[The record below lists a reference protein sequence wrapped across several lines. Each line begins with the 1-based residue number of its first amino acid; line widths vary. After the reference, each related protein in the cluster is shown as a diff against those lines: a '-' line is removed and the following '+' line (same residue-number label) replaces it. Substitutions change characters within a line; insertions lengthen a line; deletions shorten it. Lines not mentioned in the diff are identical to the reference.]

1 MNSRNETTKF
11 EPLTTSSLMTE
22 LESASLL
29 EESETYHTSISGSS
43 GQEILLNLLSN
54 SLDTSII
61 DNEWSKDYLNRLAS
75 LSLESLKHEPT
86 LIKEEETKIQSEL
99 AELSFREYKSFIQAS
114 ECKSNI
120 QNSLENCKTHL
131 SKLSNAIPI
140 FEENCESFI
149 IETEKIMRQRTKIN
163 TIIEQHGNLLDIL
176 EIPQLMDICV
186 RKELYSEAID
196 LSAHVTRL
204 IARYPKV
211 QIIQRIENDVKDTM
225 QLMLSRLIALL
236 SEPIKLPS
244 CLKVIGYLR
253 RMEVFD
259 EAELRLVFLLS
270 RDSYLQL
277 MIKGIDNE
285 KRYPI
290 HYLKKYID
298 IFREHFFDIV
308 TQYRSIFSDDGI
320 SSALGYST
328 PSTPTSPSSPR
339 IPLLLSDYTAHILGH
354 LTGTLAEFIPL
365 ISDTSSLSSILTQLM
380 YCGMSL
386 GRVGVDFR
394 HLVTEYF
401 EIAVLRI
408 IRTMISETTN
418 DFIEQFEDAMR
429 KEHYSS
435 SWMIDEKKTSLS
447 SYMDSVPSLRT
458 VASFTTSS
466 VPSSASSFTPL
477 VILMDYP
484 PIGHLTN
491 GYLSAF
497 NSLRLLAPVSL
508 YHPLGSHLSNSL
520 ASIADVLRRYGDKL
534 IEGQHNTVIMQ
545 VFSAT
550 FAKIFVPYI
559 TRCYVDGVYGG
570 LMMKVSGNDDET
582 LIEESNGVNA
592 FSIVNQ
598 AYILDAL
605 KDFLSIEHQ
614 KR

>member
-1 MNSRNETTKF
+1 MSNLFWPESRVLAAALPSLEKIADLINKNMDSRNETTKF
-11 EPLTTSSLMTE
+11 EPLLTTTSLMTE
-22 LESASLL
+22 LEQTSLL
-29 EESETYHTSISGSS
+29 EESETYRSSISGSS

-54 SLDTSII
+54 SLDTTSHREII

-75 LSLESLKHEPT
+75 LSLESLKHEPS
-86 LIKEEETKIQSEL
+86 LIKEEESKIQSEL
-99 AELSFREYKSFIQAS
+99 AELSFREYKSFIQTS

-120 QNSLENCKTHL
+120 QNSLENCKTHV
-131 SKLSNAIPI
+131 SKLSSTILI
-140 FEENCESFI
+140 FEENCVSFI
-149 IETEKIMRQRTKIN
+149 AETEKITKQRTKIN

-204 IARYPKV
+204 AARYPKIL
-211 QIIQRIENDVKDTM
+211 IIQRIENDVKDTM

-259 EAELRLVFLLS
+259 EAELRLVFLSTLS
-270 RDSYLQL
+270 A
-277 MIKGIDNE
+277 NA
-285 KRYPI
+285 
-290 HYLKKYID
+290 
-298 IFREHFFDIV
+298 V
-308 TQYRSIFSDDGI
+308 
-320 SSALGYST
+320 
-328 PSTPTSPSSPR
+328 
-339 IPLLLSDYTAHILGH
+339 LSDYTAHILGH

-401 EIAVLRI
+401 EVAVLRI
-408 IRTMISETTN
+408 IRTMISEATKN
-418 DFIEQFEDAMR
+418 FIDQFEDAMR
-429 KEHYSS
+429 KGDYAS
-435 SWMIDEKKTSLS
+435 SWMIDENKTSLP
-447 SYMDSVPSLRT
+447 SYMDSIPLRT
-458 VASFTTSS
+458 VTSFTTSS
-466 VPSSASSFTPL
+466 APSPASSFTPL

-508 YHPLGSHLSNSL
+508 YHSLGSHLSTSL
-520 ASIADVLRRYGDKL
+520 VSIADTLRRYGDKL
-534 IEGQHNTVIMQ
+534 IEDQHNTVIMQ
-545 VFSAT
+545 VFCAT

-570 LMMKVSGNDDET
+570 LMMQVNGDDNES
-582 LIEESNGVNA
+582 LVEDSNGMNA
-592 FSIVNQ
+592 FSIVDQ
-598 AYILDAL
+598 AEILDTL
-605 KDFLSIEHQ
+605 KDFLSIEQ